1 MQFDDIRLSKNN
13 IRKEL
18 IEQLKGQA
26 PSLRG
31 ERSRRIQEKLL
42 SSDKFRS
49 SKTVMTYISL
59 PTEVETG
66 EFNKRSLEMGKRMV
80 VPFIDTKDRVIIA
93 SELESIDDLV
103 KGPYG
108 IYVPRNGPRKV
119 SLKEIDLIVVPGIAY
134 DKNNMRLGRGKGYYD
149 RFLARHE
156 LSSTKTVGLA
166 FRFQVVDFL
175 PSDPHDR
182 PVSMVI
188 TD

>member
-1 MQFDDIRLSKNN
+1 VQFDDIRSLKNN
-13 IRKEL
+13 VRKEL

-42 SSDKFRS
+42 SSDEFRS

-66 EFNKRSLEMGKRMV
+66 YFNKRSLEMGKRMV

-103 KGPYG
+103 KGPHG
-108 IYVPRNGPRKV
+108 ISVPKNGPRKV

-149 RFLARHE
+149 RFLARPE
-156 LSSTKTVGLA
+156 LSSAKTIGPA
-166 FRFQVVDFL
+166 FRFQIVDFL
-175 PSDPHDR
+175 PSCPHDR